1 MRTPP
6 AILIIDDES
15 QSRSLISKLLKD
27 KGISDHIYEADNVQ
41 DALTSIATNKPVII
55 FLDIQLKNETGFD
68 LLDKLPANNL
78 AIIFTTA
85 HSEHAVKAFRYS
97 ALDYLVKPI
106 DTDEF
111 NRTLDKAIAHYR
123 KDPGFQKQQIEL
135 IRQYKSGITVPTL
148 TIPTSEGILFIKIND
163 IIYCRAIGN
172 YTEFHFQNKPNI
184 LSSYNLGHYQELLE
198 DHHFF
203 RTHRSYI
210 VSLSHV
216 SMYKKGE
223 GGSVVMIDGEEI
235 EVSRNNKEALLK
247 SLNI

>member
-15 QSRSLISKLLKD
+15 QSRSLISKLLND

-41 DALTSIATNKPVII
+41 DAIALIATNDPGII

-68 LLDKLPANNL
+68 FLDKLPGNNL

-85 HSEHAVKAFRYS
+85 HSEYALKAFRYS

-111 NRTLDKAIAHYR
+111 NRTLDKAMAHFK
-123 KDPGFQKQQIEL
+123 KDPGYQKQQIEL
-135 IRQYKSGITVPTL
+135 IRQYKSGNVLPTLTVPT
-148 TIPTSEGILFIKIND
+148 TEGIFFIKIND
-163 IIYCRAIGN
+163 IIYCRAAGN
-172 YTEFHFQNKPNI
+172 YTEFHIQNRPTI
-184 LSSYNLGHYQELLE
+184 LSSYNLGHYQPLLE

-203 RTHRSYI
+203 RTHRSAI
-210 VSLSHV
+210 VSISHV

-223 GGSVVMIDGEEI
+223 GGSVVMSDGEEI

-247 SLNI
+247 LLNI